1 MAIPPGERT
10 YFRDIDD
17 LQFDPDCNEIQKQM
31 SIAIIK
37 VFSSKNWAMDTGRSA
52 AIREILNKH
61 LKFPEVNGNPFGKNL
76 VFDPDASII

>member
-1 MAIPPGERT
+1 
-10 YFRDIDD
+10 
-17 LQFDPDCNEIQKQM
+17 M